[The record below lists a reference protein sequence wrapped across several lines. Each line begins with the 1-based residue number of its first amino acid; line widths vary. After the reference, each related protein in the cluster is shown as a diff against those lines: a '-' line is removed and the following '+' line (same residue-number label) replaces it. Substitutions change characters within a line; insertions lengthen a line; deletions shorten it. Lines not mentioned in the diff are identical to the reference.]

1 MKNCWPH
8 HGFNRMETHGH
19 PHRVSI
25 ILFPSV
31 YSFQYEQNRQNSS
44 SLYIYIYICILQDL
58 IPTSSAS
65 EPPILTW
72 NQNFFL

>member
-1 MKNCWPH
+1 MKNCWPN

-25 ILFPSV
+25 NLFPSV
-31 YSFQYEQNRQNSS
+31 YNFQYEQNRQNSS
-44 SLYIYIYICILQDL
+44 SLYIYILQDL

-65 EPPILTW
+65 EPPILT
-72 NQNFFL
+72 